1 MFRILQQIRF
11 WLIPAGTQRERLYH
25 ASFAVYYLVRTY
37 GLRATLAHA
46 QAYQPDLPR
55 GRALASRQGIT
66 TLIAVLKSF
75 WVRGLSSIMLM
86 QTNYGYQNWME
97 RTEPQEA
104 ELAEQRER
112 QATWG
117 YRPLLSIIT
126 PVYNPGLNVLQDTVQ
141 SVLDQTYPHWEL
153 CLANAST
160 NPEIAPLLAELAGQ
174 DARIRV
180 KQLDENL
187 GISANSNRALEMAT
201 GEFVAL
207 LDHDDL
213 LAPNA
218 LYEVVVALN
227 DDPHLDLIYFDEDK
241 ISEDGTTRTAPWF
254 KPSRWSPDYL
264 LSTNYL
270 MHCVL
275 RRQLL
280 VDVGGFDPVM
290 DGAQDWDLSLRVMAR
305 SPKLHHIPKVFY
317 HWRQVEGSA
326 ARDANA
332 KPWAYA
338 AQERCITA
346 HLQRLGFEEIQV
358 SFPRLGVVRIHWPT
372 QGAKASII
380 IPTKNN
386 LGLLQ
391 ACLDSILTKTT
402 YPNYEILVVDN
413 GSDDPEV
420 DIYYQTVLAQ
430 EARVRVLSYPH
441 PFNYHSINNWGVQQ
455 SNGDV
460 VVLLNNDTEVI
471 EPTWLE
477 ELVGWAMR
485 PEVGVVGAKLKR
497 PNGLLQHVGMIVGLM
512 GHASHIFEDCEDH
525 AYTPFGSV
533 DSYRN
538 YHSVTGACIAV
549 RRTVFDEVHGLDEA
563 YIVGYGDID
572 FCLRVGEAGYRVV
585 YTPFAELLHHEGGTR
600 GLSLPTSDVLRA
612 SVKMYDLV
620 QAGDGYFNPNLSYSS
635 RQPALALGIEEERGE
650 RLVRI
655 MREFGC
661 IGLSMSTA
669 DWDQLRATLPPQLGA
684 MKGQPSAK
692 ARAGGRRV
700 LFVTHELTRS
710 GAPIL
715 LFKLAQ
721 YFREQGY
728 EVQAVCSVDGDLK
741 QDYLASNIPITI
753 LPHLLQDA
761 RAVLPLLYDVD
772 LLVCNTILTW
782 RVIYAARAFNR
793 PTFWLLHE
801 TLFGQALAKEQP
813 RIGLALKAATQIIFP
828 SQTTAELYR
837 EYFPPPHTMC
847 YVHAGLDVDV
857 HLQPTEPIF
866 EKKSAEMHVLC
877 LATIERRKGQD
888 VLLDAVAALP
898 REVGQK
904 VQVHFIGRQH
914 IDKSFA
920 RQMRWRT
927 FWRRN
932 VHLQNEIPSG
942 QASQYILQCDVFALT
957 SRDEALPLSVIEA
970 MAYGRAILCTK
981 AGGLAEVIRSGENGF
996 AADSEDAATL
1006 AQQLTQLYHDPT
1018 LRNRLGQAAR
1028 ADYLT
1033 GHTMRHFGQGV
1044 IDLIEQHLGGDRE

>member
-1 MFRILQQIRF
+1 MFKVLQQIRF
-11 WLIPAGTQRERLYH
+11 WLIPSGTRRERLYH
-25 ASFAVYYLVRTY
+25 AFYAIYYLVRTY
-37 GLRATLAHA
+37 GLQATLTHA
-46 QAYQPDLPR
+46 RVHNTHNTMSPN
-55 GRALASRQGIT
+55 GRAMLSWQGLANIIS
-66 TLIAVLKSF
+66 ALKSF
-75 WVRGLSSIMLM
+75 WVRGLSAIMLV
-86 QTNYGYQNWME
+86 QTNYSYRSWMV
-97 RTEPQEA
+97 RTEPDVKTLAKQRIQA
-104 ELAEQRER
+104 ELLN
-112 QATWG
+112 
-117 YRPLLSIIT
+117 YRPLMSIIT
-126 PVYNPGLNVLQDTVQ
+126 PVYNPGPEVLRDTVQ
-141 SVLDQTYPHWEL
+141 SVLNQTYPYWEL
-153 CLANAST
+153 CLANASI
-160 NPEIAPLLAELAGQ
+160 NPEIAPLLAEFARQ

-180 KQLDENL
+180 KHLDENL
-187 GISANSNRALEMAT
+187 GISANSNRALEMAK

-218 LYEVVVALN
+218 LYEVVAALN
-227 DDPHLDLIYFDEDK
+227 ADATIDLIYFDEDK
-241 ISEDGTTRTAPWF
+241 VSEDGEVRTAPWF
-254 KPSRWSPDYL
+254 KPSKWSPDYL

-275 RRQLL
+275 RRQL
-280 VDVGGFDPVM
+280 VVEVGGFDSVM

-346 HLQRLGFEEIQV
+346 HLQRMGLPDTKV

-372 QGAKASII
+372 YEAKASII

-402 YPNYEILVVDN
+402 YENYEVLVVDN

-420 DIYYQTVLAQ
+420 ATYYQTVLAQ
-430 EARVRVLSYPH
+430 DARVRVLSYPY

-455 SNGDV
+455 SDGEV

-497 PNGLLQHVGMIVGLM
+497 PNGKLQHVGMIMGLM
-512 GHASHIFEDCEDH
+512 GHASHIFEDCDDH
-525 AYTPFGSV
+525 VYTPFGSV

-538 YHSVTGACIAV
+538 YYSVTGACIAV
-549 RRTVFDEVHGLDEA
+549 RRTVFEEVCGLDET

-572 FCLRVGEAGYRVV
+572 FCLRVGEAGYQVV

-600 GLSLPTSDVLRA
+600 GLSLPSSDVLRA

-635 RQPALALGIEEERGE
+635 RQPAIAAGVEEERGE

-661 IGLSMSTA
+661 IGFSMSTS
-669 DWDQLRATLPPQLGA
+669 DWDKLRRALPVELGG
-684 MKGQPSAK
+684 MKGQLSASL
-692 ARAGGRRV
+692 RQGGARV

-721 YFREQGY
+721 YFKAQGY
-728 EVQAVCSVDGDLK
+728 EVQAVCSVEGDLK
-741 QDYLASNIPITI
+741 QDYLAHGIPITI

-801 TLFGQALAKEQP
+801 TKFGQALVKEQP
-813 RIGLALKAATQIIFP
+813 RVGLALKAATQVIFP
-828 SQTTAELYR
+828 SQTTAELYQ
-837 EYFPPPHTMC
+837 EYFPDPQTMR
-847 YVHAGLDVDV
+847 YVHAGLDVKLD
-857 HLQPTEPIF
+857 LEPTEPVF
-866 EKKSAEMHVLC
+866 KKKADELHMLC
-877 LATIERRKGQD
+877 LATIEYRKGQD

-898 REVGQK
+898 HEVRPK

-920 RQMRWRT
+920 RKMRWRT
-927 FWRRN
+927 FWRHN

-970 MAYGRAILCTK
+970 MAYARPILCTK

-996 AADSEDAATL
+996 AADSEDSATL
-1006 AQQLTQLYHDPT
+1006 AQQLTQLYHDPA

-1028 ADYLT
+1028 ADYLN
-1033 GHTMRHFGQGV
+1033 GHTMHHMGQAV
-1044 IDLIEQHLGGDRE
+1044 IDLIKLHTEY